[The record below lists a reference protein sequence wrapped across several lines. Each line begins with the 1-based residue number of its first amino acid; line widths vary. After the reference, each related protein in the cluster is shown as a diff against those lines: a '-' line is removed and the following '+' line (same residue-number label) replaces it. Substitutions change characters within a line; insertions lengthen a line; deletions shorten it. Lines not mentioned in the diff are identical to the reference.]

1 MNNTRKKY
9 LWKIASKILLCGTFI
24 RTDLIKFQY
33 HSFILDAIDTKL
45 YKPEQ
50 TKLKK
55 KIPKYICTV
64 KFGNKAL
71 ELMQLTQIFNL

>member
-9 LWKIASKILLCGTFI
+9 LWKIASEILLCGTFI

-33 HSFILDAIDTKL
+33 HSFILDAVGTKL
-45 YKPEQ
+45 CKPEQ
-50 TKLKK
+50 TKLK

-64 KFGNKAL
+64 KFDNKAL
-71 ELMQLTQIFNL
+71 EFMQLTQIFNL